1 MRDGSDVR
9 DDACAMRARGDD
21 ACALHAGR
29 DDAGAGDGRRAFL
42 RDGLAAL
49 AAIVAVAGASTP
61 LAALPLESLPWTTA
75 TGTRRDARTV
85 SYPVPA
91 ADGVTI
97 DREHEV
103 ILVRWQGGVYAFNLS
118 CPHQRTALRWQEG
131 DGIFR
136 CPKHKSR
143 YKPDGTFID
152 GKATRHMD
160 RFRVAREGASVVV
173 TLDAFIK
180 SDEDGAGWAAA
191 TVRA

>member
-1 MRDGSDVR
+1 MHDRIAPDAAPHDCAAHDAPC
-9 DDACAMRARGDD
+9 DDAT
-21 ACALHAGR
+21 
-29 DDAGAGDGRRAFL
+29 GRRGFL

-49 AAIVAVAGASTP
+49 AALAAIAGSATP
-61 LAALPLESLPWTTA
+61 LAALPLERLPWHTA

-97 DREHEV
+97 DRENEV

-160 RFRVAREGASVVV
+160 RFRVRREGAAVVV
-173 TLDAFIK
+173 ELDAFVK
-180 SDEDGAGWAAA
+180 SDEDAAGWAAA

>member
-1 MRDGSDVR
+1 MTGTDAR
-9 DDACAMRARGDD
+9 DDACPMD
-21 ACALHAGR
+21 
-29 DDAGAGDGRRAFL
+29 DDAGCASHGRRGFL

-49 AAIVAVAGASTP
+49 AAIVAVAGS
-61 LAALPLESLPWTTA
+61 AAPLEALPWTTG
-75 TGTRRDARTV
+75 TGTRRDARSV
-85 SYPVPA
+85 AYPLPA

-131 DGIFR
+131 DAVFR

-152 GKATRHMD
+152 GRATRHMD
-160 RFRVAREGASVVV
+160 RFRVRREGAQVVV
-173 TLDAFIK
+173 ETDAFIK
-180 SDEDGAGWAAA
+180 SDEDAAGWAAA
-191 TVRA
+191 AARA